1 MLDPGSPLSTTVAPP
16 RKLGVSEFISAA
28 AATIH
33 IFTGNNIAPRGA
45 MSSRVLHT
53 RVDTDLAD
61 PMARKFEHN
70 NPIAWTKTRRDEIL
84 GALYTILLG
93 NPMLDSSV
101 DLATKT
107 RFPMWYRLV
116 GSAIE
121 HAAKCYKETHPQHAD
136 VVAIEFDQVFA
147 RQKTS
152 DEEGTSLGEML
163 DELDKTMRSWCGSHR
178 QFKQDNGSYM
188 AKEIAA
194 CLNQDYWLPGS
205 SSNSVAT
212 IRGFLFQKVPLRA
225 HLRNINVA
233 RAGGRVKK
241 VGR

>member
-1 MLDPGSPLSTTVAPP
+1 
-16 RKLGVSEFISAA
+16 VSEFISAA

-45 MSSRVLHT
+45 MSSRTLHV

-70 NPIAWTKTRRDEIL
+70 NPVAWTKAKRDEIL

-93 NPMLDSSV
+93 NPILDSPV
-101 DLATKT
+101 DTATKT

-121 HAAKCYKETHPQHAD
+121 HAVGCYKEAYPQDAKA
-136 VVAIEFDQVFA
+136 VAIEFDQLFA

-163 DELDKTMRSWCGSHR
+163 DELDRTMRSWR
-178 QFKQDNGSYM
+178 
-188 AKEIAA
+188 A
-194 CLNQDYWLPGS
+194 
-205 SSNSVAT
+205 
-212 IRGFLFQKVPLRA
+212 LRPQPEQ
-225 HLRNINVA
+225 
-233 RAGGRVKK
+233 G
-241 VGR
+241 